1 MGDVPPSDTLY
12 DSMVYIMNSFK
23 EEEEKETGE
32 PRERI
37 NDQGGELCVCVVCG
51 HAGHIVLEMG
61 EYVCKMCNHIND
73 RFIDTSAEWRF
84 FVEDSRS
91 GDMTRCGL
99 PTNELL
105 PRSSLGTMI
114 GHTPG
119 ACHDMRFLRKYQ
131 MWTAMT
137 YKERSLYNIFD
148 VLSLNAT
155 NHGIPPSIIDE
166 AKNLYKQISEAKLTR
181 GDNRSGMIAASI
193 YMACKRNQVPRSA
206 KEISKIFQISPK
218 VMTRSC
224 KRFQEI
230 LKLELDSTIASDFI
244 QRFGSRL
251 NLSKEI
257 RDICLSAVERAEE
270 QGVISENTPPAIAAG
285 CIYLV
290 CTMLGVPV
298 NKTAMTDVCGVSMVT
313 VAKCYKKMYTYRNY
327 MFDEDMINRFEQ
339 TGR

>member
-1 MGDVPPSDTLY
+1 MIDDTLY
-12 DSMVYIMNSFK
+12 DSMVYLMNSFRDA
-23 EEEEKETGE
+23 GDGGVDDV
-32 PRERI
+32 I
-37 NDQGGELCVCVVCG
+37 NDQGGERCVCVVCG

-61 EYVCKMCNHIND
+61 EYVCKLCNHIND
-73 RFIDTSAEWRF
+73 RFIDSSAEWRF
-84 FVEDSRS
+84 FADDNKAS
-91 GDMTRCGL
+91 DMTRCGL

-105 PRSSLGTMI
+105 PQSSLGTMI

-119 ACHDMRFLRKYQ
+119 ACHDMRFFRKYQ

-148 VLSLNAT
+148 VLSLNAA
-155 NHGIPPSIIDE
+155 NHGIPHSIIDE

-181 GDNRSGMIAASI
+181 GDNRSGMIASSI

-206 KEISKIFQISPK
+206 KEIAHIFQISPK

-251 NLSKEI
+251 NLGKDL
-257 RDICLSAVERAEE
+257 RAVCLRAVERAEE
-270 QGVISENTPPAIAAG
+270 HGVNSENTPPAIAAG

-290 CTMLGVPV
+290 CTMFGVPID
-298 NKTAMTDVCGVSMVT
+298 KAAMTEVCGVSMVT
-313 VAKCYKKMYTYRNY
+313 IAKCYKKMYTYRSY
-327 MFDEDMINRFEQ
+327 MFDEDDVRRLEAAFQ
-339 TGR
+339 KRD